1 MDENPV
7 EVIAIRR
14 LWFKSDHEA
23 EQIARMVGVS
33 TEYVYSVI
41 RSETHYHPPY
51 DPEQTYPNRSKHAR
65 QQGISSRNQSMVTM
79 QEAGAIRELWRQDE
93 FTAQEIA
100 DQYSISKGMVY
111 KIVHNRV
118 KALYD
123 ANYQPPPSK
132 KRGRKPRLSNTVE
145 NDNDADSEQSLTEQP

>member
-14 LWFKSDHEA
+14 LWFKSDHST

-33 TEYVYSVI
+33 TEYVYSVV
-41 RSETHYHPPY
+41 RAETHYHPPY
-51 DPEQTYPNRSKHAR
+51 NPEQTYPSRSKRAR
-65 QQGISSRNQSMVTM
+65 QQGTSSKNQSMLTM
-79 QEAGAIRELWRQDE
+79 EEASTIRQLWAGDQH
-93 FTAQEIA
+93 TAQAIA
-100 DQYSISKGMVY
+100 DLYSLSKGMVY

-123 ANYQPPPSK
+123 ATYKPPRSK
-132 KRGRKPRLSNTVE
+132 QRGRRPRTTYPLE
-145 NDNDADSEQSLTEQP
+145 NDNITNSD